1 MRWMRLLPALL
12 IAALGAALAYVGA
25 PWSVIAL
32 ACGMFLVPYVYVRA
46 KAILDARARA
56 AGRHGSMLEDWTLL
70 AVGLLFCAASVFTF
84 LQSDWRMGVVM
95 LAFFGGAV
103 ALNVATIRR
112 KLRTRRFHALRVG
125 VEGGRNIPADRAHVL
140 SISIGVLAVGSII
153 FFVGT
158 TAPLFIR
165 GIGAFMALMG
175 AVLLVLWTSGFLR
188 QFLRFEPEGLVFGR
202 RRYEYRVPWDN
213 IAGVR
218 TVEIADT
225 TLLFLQVAKI
235 PAIAVTPPGARLKVY
250 RHVRRN
256 GFCIAPATFGM
267 DVPPLLAALTRYIR
281 DPRAREELAPRA
293 AAPSAVALPHVRL
306 P

>member
-1 MRWMRLLPALL
+1 
-12 IAALGAALAYVGA
+12 
-25 PWSVIAL
+25 
-32 ACGMFLVPYVYVRA
+32 
-46 KAILDARARA
+46 
-56 AGRHGSMLEDWTLL
+56 MLEDWTLL
-70 AVGLLFCAASVFTF
+70 AVGLLFCAASIFTF

-112 KLRTRRFHALRVG
+112 KLRARRFHALRVSI
-125 VEGGRNIPADRAHVL
+125 EGGRTIPADRAHVL
-140 SISIGVLAVGSII
+140 SISIGVLAVGAII

-158 TAPLFIR
+158 SAPLFIR
-165 GIGAFMALMG
+165 GIGAFMALTG
-175 AVLLVLWTSGFLR
+175 ATLLALWTSGMLR

-202 RRYEYRVPWDN
+202 RR
-213 IAGVR
+213 
-218 TVEIADT
+218 
-225 TLLFLQVAKI
+225 
-235 PAIAVTPPGARLKVY
+235 LKVY
-250 RHVRRN
+250 KHVPRN

-293 AAPSAVALPHVRL
+293 AAPAAAALPHARL